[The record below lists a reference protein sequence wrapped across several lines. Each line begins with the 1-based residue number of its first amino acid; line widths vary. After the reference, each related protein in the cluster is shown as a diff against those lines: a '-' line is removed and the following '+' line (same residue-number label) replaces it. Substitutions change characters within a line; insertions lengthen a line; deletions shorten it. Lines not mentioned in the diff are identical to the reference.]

1 MIKEKDLNHVVFF
14 ILLHRNLMRAKLQAV
29 PNAILTQVRLENTSK
44 RFMDMSF
51 MLVKGIRVT
60 IMTLPRVIPWM
71 EAILTL
77 QEHHIVSPLL
87 NQR

>member
-1 MIKEKDLNHVVFF
+1 
-14 ILLHRNLMRAKLQAV
+14 MRAKLQAV
-29 PNAILTQVRLENTSK
+29 PNAIPTQVHLENTSK
-44 RFMDMSF
+44 QFMDTSF
-51 MLVKGIRVT
+51 MLVKGIRAT
-60 IMTLPRVIPWM
+60 IMTLPRAIPWM

>member
-1 MIKEKDLNHVVFF
+1 
-14 ILLHRNLMRAKLQAV
+14 MRAKLQAV

-60 IMTLPRVIPWM
+60 IMTLPRVIPWI

-77 QEHHIVSPLL
+77 QQDLIVSPLL

>member
-1 MIKEKDLNHVVFF
+1 MIKEKDLNHNGFF

-77 QEHHIVSPLL
+77 QEHLIVSPLL

>member
-1 MIKEKDLNHVVFF
+1 MLYFF
-14 ILLHRNLMRAKLQAV
+14 SILLHRNLMRAKLQAV
-29 PNAILTQVRLENTSK
+29 PNAILTQVHLDITSK
-44 RFMDMSF
+44 LFMDMNF

-60 IMTLPRVIPWM
+60 IMTLPRVIPWI

-77 QEHHIVSPLL
+77 QQDLIVSPLL

>member
-60 IMTLPRVIPWM
+60 IMTLPRVIPWI

-77 QEHHIVSPLL
+77 QQDLIVSPLL

>member
-1 MIKEKDLNHVVFF
+1 
-14 ILLHRNLMRAKLQAV
+14 MRAKLQAV

-44 RFMDMSF
+44 QFMDMSF

-60 IMTLPRVIPWM
+60 IMTLPRVIPWI

-77 QEHHIVSPLL
+77 QQDLIVSPLL

>member
-51 MLVKGIRVT
+51 MLVKGIRLT
-60 IMTLPRVIPWM
+60 IMTLPRVIPWI

-77 QEHHIVSPLL
+77 L

>member
-29 PNAILTQVRLENTSK
+29 PNAILTQVHLENTSK
-44 RFMDMSF
+44 RFIHMSF

-60 IMTLPRVIPWM
+60 IMTLPRVIPWI

-77 QEHHIVSPLL
+77 QQDLTVSPLL

>member
-1 MIKEKDLNHVVFF
+1 
-14 ILLHRNLMRAKLQAV
+14 MRAKLQAV

-60 IMTLPRVIPWM
+60 IMTLSRVIPWI

-77 QEHHIVSPLL
+77 QQDLIVSPLL

>member
-60 IMTLPRVIPWM
+60 IMTLPRVIPWI

-77 QEHHIVSPLL
+77 QQHLTVSPLL

>member
-60 IMTLPRVIPWM
+60 IMTLPRVIPWI
-71 EAILTL
+71 EAILT
-77 QEHHIVSPLL
+77 VSPLL

>member
-29 PNAILTQVRLENTSK
+29 PNAILTQVHLEDTLK
-44 RFMDMSF
+44 RFMHMSF

-60 IMTLPRVIPWM
+60 IMTLSRVIPWI

-77 QEHHIVSPLL
+77 QQDLIVSPLL